1 MAYTGPRI
9 PDDDPDYVWI
19 DKSPAEVTA
28 ELEARKAEI
37 VREWG
42 LNPEEAAEDDDL
54 IAAAAQE
61 PRDRA
66 LPIPSD
72 FEANLLSREGQEA
85 LDAWRM
91 QAARAGKKRVLR
103 ASLTWEN

>member
-19 DKSPAEVTA
+19 DKSPAELAA

-42 LNPEEAAEDDDL
+42 LTTEEAEEDNDL
-54 IAAAAQE
+54 ITAAAQE
-61 PRDRA
+61 PRDRT
-66 LPIPSD
+66 LPMPSD
-72 FEANLLSREGQEA
+72 FEANLLSQEGQEA
-85 LDAWRM
+85 LDAWRL
-91 QAARAGKKRVLR
+91 QSARAGKKRVLR